1 MKARAVVATML
12 LLIMSMASAFA
23 TVRIQDDSGGQI
35 GEYLARY
42 QALRVSGDQ
51 VVIDG
56 TCAPACTMLL
66 GTIPRNRICVTPRAV
81 LAFHS
86 AWDPTSGGNVASG
99 AGNQILWSN
108 YPSNVRKWIS
118 RNGGLRSRIIYL
130 RGARI
135 VRHVPDLSLISRER
149 SSVAQLVSRIAIIA
163 CAPTVRLIGHVSS
176 LLCRGYLGWI
186 VISTAAPARDGC
198 GLQRDLPRTNA

>member
-12 LLIMSMASAFA
+12 ILIMSMASAFA
-23 TVRIQDDSGGQI
+23 AVRIQDDSGGQI
-35 GEYLARY
+35 GEYLTRY

-56 TCAPACTMLL
+56 TCASACTMLL
-66 GTIPRNRICVTPRAV
+66 GAIPRNRICVTPRAV

-99 AGNQILWSN
+99 AGNQILWAN
-108 YPSNVRKWIS
+108 YPFNVRKWIS

-130 RGARI
+130 RGPALYAMFPI
-135 VRHVPDLSLISRER
+135 
-149 SSVAQLVSRIAIIA
+149 
-163 CAPTVRLIGHVSS
+163 
-176 LLCRGYLGWI
+176 CR
-186 VISTAAPARDGC
+186 
-198 GLQRDLPRTNA
+198 